1 MVVGRAFACTAYCEL
16 PYSVFS
22 SSSLSSHAWWQICGP
37 EVVRNS
43 IIALLSQAKQSIIG
57 ARFSPTNLLLF
68 RRTGSLDR
76 LDRKP
81 ATIFQSR
88 PPPIT
93 SFVFTLNKSQWWL
106 AVHSRARPTANFHT
120 RSLVLPLFLHMP
132 GGKFVDQKWCGIR
145 LSFKFDL
152 PSFQKHNLT
161 KRVRIS
167 TQLSP
172 IVSNS
177 THTFCVQNSV
187 LLKIFCQLLNFI
199 LTEVQPLQIL

>member
-1 MVVGRAFACTAYCEL
+1 VVVGRAFACTAYCEL

-81 ATIFQSR
+81 ATIFQFHQQCHANAAPVNEQSS
-88 PPPIT
+88 
-93 SFVFTLNKSQWWL
+93 SFS
-106 AVHSRARPTANFHT
+106 
-120 RSLVLPLFLHMP
+120 LFLLFLLP
-132 GGKFVDQKWCGIR
+132 FFGR
-145 LSFKFDL
+145 LSAACCSAEGACFHFSL
-152 PSFQKHNLT
+152 EP
-161 KRVRIS
+161 
-167 TQLSP
+167 
-172 IVSNS
+172 
-177 THTFCVQNSV
+177 CSV
-187 LLKIFCQLLNFI
+187 CL
-199 LTEVQPLQIL
+199 